1 MPTDLRFVFDTSA
14 IVSAVLLKRSIVRQA
29 FDKAVAQGKLLVS
42 QATVDEANEVLRRK
56 GFDKYVLEEERIEFV
71 TALVRDAALVEITE
85 QIRACRDPKDDKFL
99 TLAVCGNADCI
110 VSGDDDLISL
120 HPFRG
125 ISIVTPRQFLDDAW
139 KTTRQRISNE

>member
-14 IVSAVLLKRSIVRQA
+14 IVSAVLLKHSVVRQA
-29 FDKAVAQGKLLVS
+29 FDQAIAQGKLLVS

-71 TALVRDAALVEITE
+71 TALVRDAILVEITE

-99 TLAVCGNADCI
+99 ELAVCGNAACI

-125 ISIVTPRQFLDDAW
+125 IPIVTPRQFLDDAW
-139 KTTRQRISNE
+139 KKATDGTQK

>member
-14 IVSAVLLKRSIVRQA
+14 IVSAVLLKHSVVRQA

-42 QATVDEANEVLRRK
+42 QATIDEVNEVLRRK

-85 QIRACRDPKDDKFL
+85 QVRACRDPKDDKFL
-99 TLAVCGNADCI
+99 ELAVCGNVACI

-120 HPFRG
+120 HPFQG
-125 ISIVTPRQFLDDAW
+125 IPIVTPRQFLDDVW
-139 KTTRQRISNE
+139 KNARQRMSNE